1 MLKLLLT
8 TYLLLIL
15 THLYHRQDH
24 FHGKLFIS
32 MLTTPTLKRKKTK
45 RHQMISSKGI
55 KMVKCLFRKMPR
67 NLLQKTLAEKSKEV
81 SPKQGIRQRNRKY
94 QQYHFLKIGK
104 LVQLLCSISA
114 VVNMRIC
121 IKCGI
126 YVHEDS
132 VKLSAHDEEIFIL
145 PSCED

>member
-32 MLTTPTLKRKKTK
+32 MLSIPTLRRKKTK

-55 KMVKCLFRKMPR
+55 KMVKCLFRKMPTEQSYNKPPPKNPYR
-67 NLLQKTLAEKSKEV
+67 KIKRSLSKLGYSLVKSQVPAV
-81 SPKQGIRQRNRKY
+81 SHSQNRRSGTALM
-94 QQYHFLKIGK
+94 QYFCCCRYADMH
-104 LVQLLCSISA
+104 Q
-114 VVNMRIC
+114 MR
-121 IKCGI
+121 
-126 YVHEDS
+126 
-132 VKLSAHDEEIFIL
+132 
-145 PSCED
+145 